1 MEFMNATITHDVSFR
16 RRVKK
21 NFKIGPDGHEQQEAW
36 RRGGPGRLFHLCLI
50 FHFGICLASNGW
62 NLFFA
67 HSFLFVYIH
76 YYLCLFCAC
85 FVTCYSKILYCFD
98 FEVTRIS
105 FFGFF
110 VILFSYLSFSIW
122 RFWKELSWSRGAGL
136 KFINHCKYTLNSLG
150 HWKES
155 RDTIYFRSGI

>member
-76 YYLCLFCAC
+76 YYLCLFCYLLFKK
-85 FVTCYSKILYCFD
+85 FVLLWFWGDENFFFWLFCYSFFLSLFLYLKVLKRAFLKSRSWLKIHQSLQ
-98 FEVTRIS
+98 VH
-105 FFGFF
+105 
-110 VILFSYLSFSIW
+110 
-122 RFWKELSWSRGAGL
+122 L
-136 KFINHCKYTLNSLG
+136 KLIGPLKR
-150 HWKES
+150 K
-155 RDTIYFRSGI
+155 

>member
-36 RRGGPGRLFHLCLI
+36 RRGGPGRPFHLCLI

-62 NLFFA
+62 NLFFCPLVFVCLHTLLFVPPVLLLVIQKICTA
-67 HSFLFVYIH
+67 LILRWREFLF
-76 YYLCLFCAC
+76 LAFLLF
-85 FVTCYSKILYCFD
+85 FFP
-98 FEVTRIS
+98 IS
-105 FFGFF
+105 
-110 VILFSYLSFSIW
+110 LSFSIW

-155 RDTIYFRSGI
+155 RDTIYFKSGI